1 MTNTQMWNSLSY
13 QQKRVLLRV
22 ATNTQS
28 VEPFL
33 LMHKFNEQ
41 HRPGTVLRD
50 WAALSRHVKDSIKR
64 LTRRAP

>member
-22 ATNTQS
+22 VTNTQS
-28 VEPFL
+28 VEPL
-33 LMHKFNEQ
+33 LLTHKFNDQ
-41 HRPGTVLRD
+41 HRLDTVLRD